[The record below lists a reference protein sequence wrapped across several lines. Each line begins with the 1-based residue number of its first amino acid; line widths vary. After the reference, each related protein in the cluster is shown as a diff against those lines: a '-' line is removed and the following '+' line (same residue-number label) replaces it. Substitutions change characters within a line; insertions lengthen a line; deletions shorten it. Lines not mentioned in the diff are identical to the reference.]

1 MAASIFP
8 YGVPPG
14 GTTGQVLTKSS
25 NADGNCAWATGGG
38 GEPGPPGPEGPQG
51 PPGPQGDAGPQGI
64 PGTAGAD
71 GAAGA
76 AGAQGPQGPP
86 GPDGPQGAPGNDGAA
101 GAAGAQ
107 GPEGPAG
114 PEGAQGPQGIPGA
127 SGLGYAINVLAL
139 TSSPADGATVFIGC
153 APRIPGAVGLHK
165 IPIVKAGTI
174 TAAAVAVY
182 SGTAGTA
189 EAWSLYIRL
198 NNTTDHLIATLSVSA
213 NERIFS
219 NTALN
224 IPVVAGDYFSIKGV
238 QPTWATNPA
247 TTTYGGYVYIE

>member
-1 MAASIFP
+1 MANSVFP
-8 YGVPPG
+8 YSVPPG
-14 GTTGQVLTKSS
+14 GTTGQVVAKLS
-25 NADGNCAWATGGG
+25 NATGDIGWETGGG
-38 GEPGPPGPEGPQG
+38 GTPGPPGPEGPQG
-51 PPGPQGDAGPQGI
+51 PQGPQGDAGPSG
-64 PGTAGAD
+64 PAGAD
-71 GAAGA
+71 GAEGPA
-76 AGAQGPQGPP
+76 GPQGIQGVQGVQGVP
-86 GPDGPQGAPGNDGAA
+86 GAD

-114 PEGAQGPQGIPGA
+114 PDGAQGPQGIQGPPGA

-174 TAAAVAVY
+174 TAAMVAVY
-182 SGTAGTA
+182 SGTAGTN
-189 EAWSLYIRL
+189 EAWSLYVRL
-198 NNTTDHLIATLSVSA
+198 NNTTDHLIATLSVNT

-219 NTALN
+219 NTALS
-224 IPVVAGDYFSIKGV
+224 IAVVAGDYFSIKGV
-238 QPTWATNPA
+238 QPTWATNPL